1 MSKSEW
7 ELEFRLRNLL
17 TMSSDLTK
25 RKRFFIIDGYA
36 LLFRAHFA
44 LIRNP
49 LITSYGLNTSAL
61 FGFINQLFKLIRNE
75 DPEYL
80 ACAFDSK
87 GKTFRHDM
95 YKDYKANRPEMPEE
109 LQLQLP
115 HLWEI
120 LEAMNIPVLK
130 KVGVEADDIIGT
142 LAVQAEKDDLD
153 IYIVSGDKDF
163 MQLMNEHIFLYAPG
177 TKKSPE
183 PIIYDPR
190 KVEEKWGVPPTKII
204 DLLGLMGDSS
214 DNVPG
219 VAGVGEKTAVKLIK
233 EFGSLEGALDNADKV
248 ANKRAQNGLIE
259 GVDNAKMSKELVTL
273 LLNVELACSIR
284 DFIRQEMNVGSCIS
298 KFNELEFE
306 GFVKQ
311 LGSELNGSSTLGR
324 NTPDKNYRT
333 ILNVNDLDGLLKELS
348 NVDLISF
355 DLETTSLVPTQA
367 EIVGFSF
374 STATNSGWY
383 IPIMYKEKEN
393 NNFAEDDLVFILN
406 KLKNIFEDSSKSKTG
421 QNIKYDSHILKRHD
435 IDVKG
440 LSFDTM
446 IAAHLLN
453 PSARSISLETLSL
466 EYLNYEMISID
477 ELIGKGKDQILMSEV
492 ALEEAS
498 FYAVEDADIAFQL
511 TKILKDKLKEN
522 SLYEFYN
529 SIEMP
534 LVPVLT
540 DMEYNGVY
548 VDSELL
554 GSMSK
559 EIGKKLDG
567 LISSIYKM
575 SSKEFNINSTQQL
588 AIILFDDLGLPK
600 IKKRSTAEDVLKKLK
615 EHHELPGLILEYRK
629 YNKLK
634 STYLDSLSELIQ
646 DQTGR
651 IHTTFNQ
658 TIASTGRL
666 SSTKPNFQNIPIRTS
681 EGREIRKAFIAKTN
695 GWKILSAD
703 YSQVELRVMAH
714 FSQDKALLDAFK
726 NSEDIH
732 LRTASLV
739 FNVPINMVLPE
750 MRRTAKVVN
759 FGIMYGAGSFRMS
772 QELGIPRK
780 DAGAIIENYFKQY
793 PGIQNYI
800 DSTIEKAR
808 QDKYVE
814 TILGRKRPVW
824 DANSDN
830 GLRRKAAERM
840 AINMPIQGSAAEMIK
855 LAMVKIH
862 QEIMEH
868 GLESKLVMQIHDEL
882 LFEFPEQE
890 EEALVKLV
898 VDNME
903 NAMKLTVPLV
913 VDYGIGS
920 SWYEAH

>member
-1 MSKSEW
+1 
-7 ELEFRLRNLL
+7 
-17 TMSSDLTK
+17 MSSSISA

-49 LITSYGLNTSAL
+49 LITSYGLHTSAL
-61 FGFINQLFKLIRNE
+61 FGFINQIFKLIRNE

-87 GKTFRHDM
+87 GKTFRHEI
-95 YKDYKANRPEMPEE
+95 YEDYKANRPEMPEE

-120 LEAMNIPVLK
+120 LEVMNLPVLK
-130 KVGVEADDIIGT
+130 KGGVEADDIIGT
-142 LAVQAEKDDLD
+142 LAIQAEKDGLD
-153 IYIVSGDKDF
+153 TYIVSGDKDF
-163 MQLMNEHIFLYAPG
+163 MQLMNENIFLYAPG
-177 TKKSPE
+177 TKRSPE
-183 PIIYDPR
+183 PVVYDSS
-190 KVEEKWGVPPTKII
+190 KVEEKWGVPPKKII

-219 VAGVGEKTAVKLIK
+219 VAGVGEKTAVKLINQ
-233 EFGSLEGALDNADKV
+233 FGSLEGALENADKV
-248 ANKRAQNGLIE
+248 ANKRARNGLIE
-259 GVDNAKMSKELVTL
+259 GVENAKMSKELVTIL
-273 LLNVELACSIR
+273 LDVELACNIE
-284 DFIRQEMNVGSCIS
+284 DFIRKEMNIESCIS

-311 LGSELNGSSTLGR
+311 LGAELNNTDVLER

-333 ILNVNDLDGLLKELS
+333 ILNIQDLDELLNELS

-355 DLETTSLVPTQA
+355 DLETTSLEPTQA

-374 STATNSGWY
+374 STISNSGWY
-383 IPIMYKEKEN
+383 IPIMFKEKEGSI
-393 NNFAEDDLVFILN
+393 FAEDDLAFILN
-406 KLKNIFEDSSKSKTG
+406 KLKNILEDSSRSKTG
-421 QNIKYDSHILKRHD
+421 QNIKYDAHILKRHG
-435 IDVKG
+435 IQVRG
-440 LSFDTM
+440 LNFDTM

-453 PSARSISLETLSL
+453 PSARSISLSTLSL
-466 EYLNYEMISID
+466 EYLNYEMVSIE

-492 ALEEAS
+492 SLEKAAY
-498 FYAVEDADIAFQL
+498 YAVEDADVVFQL
-511 TKILKDKLKEN
+511 TNILKNKLKES
-522 SLYEFYN
+522 SLFDFYKT
-529 SIEMP
+529 IEMP
-534 LVPVLT
+534 LVPVLM

-548 VDSELL
+548 VDPELL
-554 GSMSK
+554 ESMSK
-559 EIGKKLDG
+559 EIGKKLDA
-567 LISSIYKM
+567 LTSSIYQI
-575 SSKEFNINSTQQL
+575 SNKEFNINSTQQL
-588 AIILFDDLGLPK
+588 AIILFDDLELPM
-600 IKKRSTAEDVLKKLK
+600 IKKRSTAEDVLKKL
-615 EHHELPGLILEYRK
+615 EGYHELPGLILEYRK

-634 STYLDSLSELIQ
+634 NTYLDSLSELIQ
-646 DQTGR
+646 NKTGR

-681 EGREIRKAFIAKTN
+681 EGREIRKAFIAKNN

-714 FSQDKALLDAFK
+714 FSGDNALLDAFK

-732 LRTASLV
+732 SKTASLV
-739 FNVPINMVLPE
+739 FNVPIDKVLPE

-759 FGIMYGAGSFRMS
+759 FGIMYGAGPFRMS
-772 QELGIPRK
+772 QELGIPRN
-780 DAGAIIENYFKQY
+780 DASAIIENYFTQY

-800 DSTIEKAR
+800 NSTIEKAR
-808 QDKYVE
+808 KDNYVE
-814 TILGRKRPVW
+814 TILGRRRPIW

-855 LAMVKIH
+855 LAMVRIH
-862 QEIMEH
+862 KEIIKND
-868 GLESKLVMQIHDEL
+868 LESKLVMQIHDEL
-882 LFEFPEQE
+882 IFEFPDKE
-890 EEALVKLV
+890 EEVLVRLV

-903 NAMKLTVPLV
+903 NAMKLSVPLV
-913 VDYGIGS
+913 VDYGIGD

>member
-1 MSKSEW
+1 
-7 ELEFRLRNLL
+7 
-17 TMSSDLTK
+17 MSSSISA

-49 LITSYGLNTSAL
+49 LITSYGLHTSAL
-61 FGFINQLFKLIRNE
+61 FGFINQIFKLIRNE

-87 GKTFRHDM
+87 GKTFRHEI
-95 YKDYKANRPEMPEE
+95 YEDYKANRPEMPEE

-120 LEAMNIPVLK
+120 LEVMNLPVLK
-130 KVGVEADDIIGT
+130 KGGVEADDIIGT
-142 LAVQAEKDDLD
+142 LAIQAEKDGLD
-153 IYIVSGDKDF
+153 TYIVSGDKDF
-163 MQLMNEHIFLYAPG
+163 MQLMNENIFLYAPG
-177 TKKSPE
+177 TKRSPE
-183 PIIYDPR
+183 PVVYDSS
-190 KVEEKWGVPPTKII
+190 KVEEKWGVPPKKII

-219 VAGVGEKTAVKLIK
+219 VAGVGEKTAVKLINQ
-233 EFGSLEGALDNADKV
+233 FGSLEGALENADKV
-248 ANKRAQNGLIE
+248 ANKRARNGLIE
-259 GVDNAKMSKELVTL
+259 GVENAKMSKELVTIL
-273 LLNVELACSIR
+273 LDVELTCNIE
-284 DFIRQEMNVGSCIS
+284 DFIRKEMNIESCIS

-311 LGSELNGSSTLGR
+311 LGAELNNTDVLER

-333 ILNVNDLDGLLKELS
+333 ILNIQDLDELLNELS

-355 DLETTSLVPTQA
+355 DLETTSLEPTQA
-367 EIVGFSF
+367 DIVGFSF
-374 STATNSGWY
+374 STISNSGWY
-383 IPIMYKEKEN
+383 IPIMFKEKEGSI
-393 NNFAEDDLVFILN
+393 FAEDDLAFILN
-406 KLKNIFEDSSKSKTG
+406 KLKNILEDSSRSKTG
-421 QNIKYDSHILKRHD
+421 QNIKYDAHILKRHG
-435 IDVKG
+435 IQVRG
-440 LSFDTM
+440 LNFDTM

-453 PSARSISLETLSL
+453 PSARSISLSTLSL
-466 EYLNYEMISID
+466 EYLNYEMVSIE

-492 ALEEAS
+492 SLEKAAY
-498 FYAVEDADIAFQL
+498 YAVEDADVVFQL
-511 TKILKDKLKEN
+511 TNILKNKLKES
-522 SLYEFYN
+522 SLFDFYKT
-529 SIEMP
+529 IEMP
-534 LVPVLT
+534 LVPVLM

-548 VDSELL
+548 VDPELL
-554 GSMSK
+554 ESMSK
-559 EIGKKLDG
+559 EIGKKLDA
-567 LISSIYKM
+567 LTSSIYQI
-575 SSKEFNINSTQQL
+575 SNKEFNINSTQQL
-588 AIILFDDLGLPK
+588 AIILFDDLELPM
-600 IKKRSTAEDVLKKLK
+600 IKKRSTAEDVLKKL
-615 EHHELPGLILEYRK
+615 EGYHELPGLILEYRK

-634 STYLDSLSELIQ
+634 NTYLDSLSELIQ
-646 DQTGR
+646 NKTGR

-681 EGREIRKAFIAKTN
+681 EGREIRKAFIAKNN

-714 FSQDKALLDAFK
+714 FSGDNALLDAFK

-732 LRTASLV
+732 SKTASLV
-739 FNVPINMVLPE
+739 FNVPIDKVLPE

-759 FGIMYGAGSFRMS
+759 FGIMYGAGPFRMS
-772 QELGIPRK
+772 QELGIPRN
-780 DAGAIIENYFKQY
+780 DASAIIENYFTQY

-800 DSTIEKAR
+800 NSTIEKAR
-808 QDKYVE
+808 KDNYVE
-814 TILGRKRPVW
+814 TILGRRRPIW

-855 LAMVKIH
+855 LAMVRIH
-862 QEIMEH
+862 KEIIKND
-868 GLESKLVMQIHDEL
+868 LESKLVMQIHDEL
-882 LFEFPEQE
+882 IFEFPDKE
-890 EEALVKLV
+890 EEVLVRLV

-903 NAMKLTVPLV
+903 NAMKLSVPLV
-913 VDYGIGS
+913 VDYGIGD